1 MGVAKRSPSSGSLTM
16 SAIAFVFTIRRAA
29 EMLGAD
35 EDLLWQL
42 SDDLEPED
50 GVLSVHDTNNTENR
64 AFTLEGIDAL
74 RELITDCARKAS

>member
-1 MGVAKRSPSSGSLTM
+1 MP
-16 SAIAFVFTIRRAA
+16 AIAFVFTIRRAA

-50 GVLSVHDTNNTENR
+50 GVLSVHDTDEIDKR
-64 AFTLEGIDAL
+64 VLRGRGIL
-74 RELITDCARKAS
+74 RQRGRPRGEARRTG